1 MPGGNLQGLPKE
13 KQEETRSYEEME
25 TAWIRICAC
34 LSLTTGM
41 LTGAQAA
48 VSKETL
54 NEAVQD
60 TAEYMYRTVQNPQ
73 VGSIGGE
80 WAVLGLARSGYDVPD
95 SYYQDYYATVEP
107 M

>member
-1 MPGGNLQGLPKE
+1 MKKW
-13 KQEETRSYEEME
+13 KQRGF
-25 TAWIRICAC
+25 AFVLA

-80 WAVLGLARSGYDVPD
+80 WAVLGLAGWVRCTGQLLSGLLCHCGGLCNGLRR
-95 SYYQDYYATVEP
+95 QAAR
-107 M
+107 

>member
-1 MPGGNLQGLPKE
+1 MKKW
-13 KQEETRSYEEME
+13 KQRGF
-25 TAWIRICAC
+25 AFVLA

-60 TAEYMYRTVQNPQ
+60 L
-73 VGSIGGE
+73 SLIHI
-80 WAVLGLARSGYDVPD
+80 S
-95 SYYQDYYATVEP
+95 EP
-107 M
+107 TRP

>member
-1 MPGGNLQGLPKE
+1 MKKW
-13 KQEETRSYEEME
+13 KQRGF
-25 TAWIRICAC
+25 AFVLA

-54 NEAVQD
+54 NDAVQD

-73 VGSIGGE
+73 VGLCWGWPEVGTMYRTAIIRTTMPL
-80 WAVLGLARSGYDVPD
+80 WR
-95 SYYQDYYATVEP
+95 P

>member
-1 MPGGNLQGLPKE
+1 MKKW
-13 KQEETRSYEEME
+13 KQRGF
-25 TAWIRICAC
+25 AFVLA

-95 SYYQDYYATVEP
+95 SYYQHYYAPVEAYVTACDGKP
-107 M
+107 NDKKYTE

>member
-1 MPGGNLQGLPKE
+1 MKKW
-13 KQEETRSYEEME
+13 KQRGF
-25 TAWIRICAC
+25 AFVLA

-54 NEAVQD
+54 NDAVQD
-60 TAEYMYRTVQNPQ
+60 TAEYMYRTVQDPQ

-80 WAVLGLARSGYDVPD
+80 WAVLGLARAGTMYRTAIIRTTMPLWRH
-95 SYYQDYYATVEP
+95 

>member
-1 MPGGNLQGLPKE
+1 MKKW
-13 KQEETRSYEEME
+13 KQRGF
-25 TAWIRICAC
+25 AFVLA
-34 LSLTTGM
+34 LSLTTGL

-80 WAVLGLARSGYDVPD
+80 WAVLGLARVGTMYRTAIIKTTMPLWR
-95 SYYQDYYATVEP
+95 P

>member
-1 MPGGNLQGLPKE
+1 MKKW
-13 KQEETRSYEEME
+13 KQRGF
-25 TAWIRICAC
+25 AFVLA

-54 NEAVQD
+54 NDAVQD
-60 TAEYMYRTVQNPQ
+60 TAEYMYRTVQDPQ

-80 WAVLGLARSGYDVPD
+80 WAVLGLARSGSMYRTAIIRTTMPLWRH
-95 SYYQDYYATVEP
+95 

>member
-1 MPGGNLQGLPKE
+1 MKKW
-13 KQEETRSYEEME
+13 KQRGF
-25 TAWIRICAC
+25 AFVLA

-60 TAEYMYRTVQNPQ
+60 TAEYMYRTVQNPPVSYTHLDVYKRQ
-73 VGSIGGE
+73 PRRTAPADT
-80 WAVLGLARSGYDVPD
+80 AVRSPARRSLWP
-95 SYYQDYYATVEP
+95 
-107 M
+107 